1 MPCVHEFCILPDDPQ
16 PEEKFEYPPERRPNR
31 AVVDDELLNEW
42 AGRHQGAL
50 WAIPVYFESLRRP
63 EKGLAWYGITLIPP
77 ESAPLFRDLLDRPEL
92 AELAALLKRA
102 AETNKYIIHYGI

>member
-1 MPCVHEFCILPDDPQ
+1 M
-16 PEEKFEYPPERRPNR
+16 
-31 AVVDDELLNEW
+31 VDDELLNEW